1 MKVSVPKIGADAPVF
16 EAAEHSNG
24 IVIET
29 SSGAVFSIR
38 ENKDGTL
45 DVNEST
51 HLHLTVQPRA
61 SNAIQIGGVLPEAFR
76 VTGVPQ

>member
-1 MKVSVPKIGADAPVF
+1 
-16 EAAEHSNG
+16 
-24 IVIET
+24 
-29 SSGAVFSIR
+29 VFSIR